1 MLSPPLGSSRLKAV
15 ETVAALVRV
24 SDDTAERTLMGAGL
38 IPRCLELFLRFPFNN
53 LLHHQAR
60 CWHLIYKN
68 FATPGGDN
76 ASREAGSHSDH
87 RVVAQGWHYDRAAN
101 CRGLQITV
109 R

>member
-60 CWHLIYKN
+60 VLSKCPKPVNSLAY
-68 FATPGGDN
+68 TPP
-76 ASREAGSHSDH
+76 AGCIS
-87 RVVAQGWHYDRAAN
+87 
-101 CRGLQITV
+101 
-109 R
+109 

>member
-1 MLSPPLGSSRLKAV
+1 MSSISNVDVCFFWQETPFGVLSPPLGSSRLKAV

-60 CWHLIYKN
+60 CC
-68 FATPGGDN
+68 
-76 ASREAGSHSDH
+76 SHD
-87 RVVAQGWHYDRAAN
+87 D
-101 CRGLQITV
+101 
-109 R
+109 